1 MPVKYVK
8 YLDTNNNVLNIGVGD
23 YTELQGRIGTVKSG
37 GVVAQ
42 VVDGTPNSILE
53 DFRRQR
59 RDYVFAQTIDK
70 MNTIWYNTLTDTQKE
85 TLADWRSEWLD
96 YPATN
101 TMPTVDV
108 TGMFGEFDVVEE

>member
-8 YLDTNNNVLNIGVGD
+8 YLDTNNNILNIGVGD
-23 YTELQGRIGTVKSG
+23 YTKLQSRVGTVKGG

-53 DFRRQR
+53 DFRRQQR
-59 RDYVFAQTIDK
+59 EYVFAQTIDK
-70 MNTIWYNTLTDTQKE
+70 MNTIWYDTLTDTQKE
-85 TLADWRSEWLD
+85 TLATWRSEWLN

-101 TMPTVDV
+101 IIPTVDV
-108 TGMFGEFDVVEE
+108 TEIFGEFNVVEE

>member
-23 YTELQGRIGTVKSG
+23 YTKLQGRIGTVKSG
-37 GVVAQ
+37 GVVDQ

-108 TGMFGEFDVVEE
+108 TEMFGEFDVVEE